1 MARVSPPLWRTKK
14 SKSCSAEKFE
24 PIVLRTIGMEGGFA
38 SWPPSGKETQSQ
50 TIEQYPKSSRQN
62 SNCCLGLFVPKCG
75 LDEAVVPQNNAHST
89 VFRMPAFVRYNLY
102 LLWPALQSNHVNLSG
117 PTKISANEKNDSPHF
132 VRRSKQGIATE
143 VAEQFN
149 LPYYHHSS

>member
-1 MARVSPPLWRTKK
+1 
-14 SKSCSAEKFE
+14 
-24 PIVLRTIGMEGGFA
+24 MEGGFA
-38 SWPPSGKETQSQ
+38 SWLPSGKETQSQ

-102 LLWPALQSNHVNLSG
+102 LL
-117 PTKISANEKNDSPHF
+117 
-132 VRRSKQGIATE
+132 
-143 VAEQFN
+143 
-149 LPYYHHSS
+149 